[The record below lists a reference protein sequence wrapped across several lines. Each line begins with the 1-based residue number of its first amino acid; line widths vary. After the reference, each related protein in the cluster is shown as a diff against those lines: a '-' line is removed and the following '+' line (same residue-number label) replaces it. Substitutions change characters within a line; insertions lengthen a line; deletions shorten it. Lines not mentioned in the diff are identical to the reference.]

1 VSDVANPRR
10 CFLRGFLGFLVG
22 AGLWYMPRGRAEAEN
37 SKPVLHVFLQL
48 DLKSS
53 TIEKALQEHLPGL
66 AITVFGR
73 FRDFEEVLGSAHP
86 DAVLCITPVLD
97 YRGAKA
103 TLQGMRAGSAVEP
116 YVLASASQPLEGP
129 LAGKTIGVVDLM
141 GREGTESFLNRL
153 LNIHDVKMKR
163 VAKVE
168 DLLPLLEFSAADGI
182 VISSA
187 AVPRLTERTRI
198 SLKIRELPDGLVGL
212 PAVAVLNPAVR
223 ELVINSFK
231 QLDAATNAL
240 LGVDSWSVP

>member
-1 VSDVANPRR
+1 
-10 CFLRGFLGFLVG
+10 
-22 AGLWYMPRGRAEAEN
+22 
-37 SKPVLHVFLQL
+37 
-48 DLKSS
+48 
-53 TIEKALQEHLPGL
+53 
-66 AITVFGR
+66 
-73 FRDFEEVLGSAHP
+73 
-86 DAVLCITPVLD
+86 
-97 YRGAKA
+97 
-103 TLQGMRAGSAVEP
+103 
-116 YVLASASQPLEGP
+116 
-129 LAGKTIGVVDLM
+129 
-141 GREGTESFLNRL
+141 
-153 LNIHDVKMKR
+153 
-163 VAKVE
+163 VE